1 MAEKANRKYK
11 DSVFVDLFYEDESA
25 EENEIALYNALH
37 DEPLPEGTEIRKIR
51 VENVLYMN
59 FKNDISFD
67 VGGKLIVF
75 GEHQSTINEN
85 MPLRNLLYIGRAYE
99 QLVPVEDRY
108 KKKQVK
114 LPKPEFY
121 TFYNGEEAW
130 AKEKE
135 LKLSDAYREKG
146 GDETLDLTVKMININ
161 PDQHHEILEKCPVL
175 GAYSQ
180 FVEVVRKHQRNGE
193 ENALQNAVD
202 ECIKR
207 GILSEYLRKKGS
219 EAVNMLIAEYDYD
232 MDMKVQREEAKEEG
246 IEQGIE
252 QGLLLGTANNIIEL
266 LEDLGEVSETL
277 KNKIMKEE
285 KLDILKKWLKLAAK
299 AETVEEFEKNIEK

>member
-1 MAEKANRKYK
+1 
-11 DSVFVDLFYEDESA
+11 
-25 EENEIALYNALH
+25 
-37 DEPLPEGTEIRKIR
+37 
-51 VENVLYMN
+51 MN

-67 VGGKLIVF
+67 AGGKLIVF

-85 MPLRNLLYIGRAYE
+85 MPLRNLLYVGRAYE

-130 AKEKE
+130 AKEE
-135 LKLSDAYREKG
+135 VLKLSDAYLEQGGEK
-146 GDETLDLTVKMININ
+146 TLDLKVKMININ

-175 GAYSQ
+175 GEYSQ
-180 FVEVVRKHQRNGE
+180 FVEAVRAHQRTGE

-202 ECIKR
+202 ECIRR

-232 MDMKVQREEAKEEG
+232 MDIKVQREEAKEEG
-246 IEQGIE
+246 IEQGIARGKE
-252 QGLLLGTANNIIEL
+252 LGKVEGIRLGTVNNIMEF
-266 LEDLGEVSETL
+266 LEDLGEIPETL
-277 KNKIMKEE
+277 KSKIMQEE
-285 KLDILKKWLKLAAK
+285 KPDVLRRWLKLAAK
-299 AETVEEFEKNIEK
+299 AETIEQFEKSVEK

>member
-1 MAEKANRKYK
+1 M
-11 DSVFVDLFYEDESA
+11 
-25 EENEIALYNALH
+25 
-37 DEPLPEGTEIRKIR
+37 
-51 VENVLYMN
+51 
-59 FKNDISFD
+59 
-67 VGGKLIVF
+67 IVF

-85 MPLRNLLYIGRAYE
+85 MPLRNLLYVGRAYE

-130 AKEKE
+130 AKEE
-135 LKLSDAYREKG
+135 VLKLSDAYLEQG
-146 GDETLDLTVKMININ
+146 GDVMLDLKVKMININ

-175 GAYSQ
+175 GEYSQ
-180 FVEVVRKHQRNGE
+180 FVEAVRAHQRTGE

-202 ECIKR
+202 ECIRR

-232 MDMKVQREEAKEEG
+232 MDIKVQREEAKEEG
-246 IEQGIE
+246 IR
-252 QGLLLGTANNIIEL
+252 LGTVNNIMEF
-266 LEDLGEVSETL
+266 LEELGEIPEAL
-277 KNKIMKEE
+277 KSKIMQEE
-285 KLDILKKWLKLAAK
+285 KPDVLRRWLKLAAK
-299 AETVEEFEKNIEK
+299 AETIEEFEKSVEK

>member
-1 MAEKANRKYK
+1 MTGKANKKYK

-25 EENEIALYNALH
+25 EENEISLYNALH
-37 DEPLPEGTEIRKIR
+37 EEPLPEGTEIRKIR

-75 GEHQSTINEN
+75 GEHQSTVNEN
-85 MPLRNLLYIGRAYE
+85 MPLRNLLYVGRAYE

-121 TFYNGEEAW
+121 TFYNGEEEW

-135 LKLSDAYREKG
+135 LKLSDAYWESSG
-146 GDETLDLTVKMININ
+146 EEMLDLKVKMININ
-161 PDQHHEILEKCPVL
+161 PEQHHEILKKCPVL
-175 GAYSQ
+175 GEYSQ
-180 FVEVVRKHQRNGE
+180 FVEVVRKHQRTGE

-202 ECIKR
+202 ECIKC

-232 MDMKVQREEAKEEG
+232 MDIKVQREEAKEEG
-246 IEQGIE
+246 KVEGKAEGIK
-252 QGLLLGTANNIIEL
+252 LGTMSDIIEL
-266 LEDLGEVSETL
+266 LEDIGAVPENL
-277 KNKIMKEE
+277 KNRIMKEE
-285 KLDILKKWLKLAAK
+285 NRDILRKWLKLAAR
-299 AETVEEFEKNIEK
+299 AETVEEFEKSIEK

>member
-1 MAEKANRKYK
+1 MYIDAK

-25 EENEIALYNALH
+25 EENEISLYNALH
-37 DEPLPEGTEIRKIR
+37 NEPLPEGTEIRKIR

-99 QLVPVEDRY
+99 QLVPVKERY

-121 TFYNGEEAW
+121 TFYNGEEEW

-135 LKLSDAYREKG
+135 LKLSDAYREQV
-146 GDETLDLTVKMININ
+146 GDVMLDLKVKMININ
-161 PDQHHEILEKCPVL
+161 LDQHHEILEKCPVL
-175 GAYSQ
+175 GEYSQ
-180 FVEVVRKHQRNGE
+180 FVEVVRIHQRIGE

-202 ECIKR
+202 ECIDR

-219 EAVNMLIAEYDYD
+219 EALNMLIAEYDYD
-232 MDMKVQREEAKEEG
+232 MDIKVQREEAKEEG
-246 IEQGIE
+246 IEQGRKVGKAEGIK
-252 QGLLLGTANNIIEL
+252 LGTANAVIEL
-266 LEDLGEVSETL
+266 LKELGTVPTSLKSRIIREEDEEV
-277 KNKIMKEE
+277 
-285 KLDILKKWLKLAAK
+285 LKKWLKLAAK
-299 AETVEEFEKNIEK
+299 AETIEEFGREIV